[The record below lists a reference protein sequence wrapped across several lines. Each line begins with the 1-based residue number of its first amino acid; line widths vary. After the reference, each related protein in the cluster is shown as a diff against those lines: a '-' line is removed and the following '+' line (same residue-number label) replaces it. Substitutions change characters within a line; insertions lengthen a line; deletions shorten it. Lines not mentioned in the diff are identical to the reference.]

1 VSQACSNQPR
11 VAAFSRIH
19 GTPWA
24 LRLQPPS
31 LEHGQRFSLK
41 MFSANPAPVS
51 AVRAA
56 DSGDDM
62 RLTVEFSVLRRG
74 VLSTLQVN
82 LGYRCNQACSHCH
95 VGAGPNRTESMEAAT
110 VALIPAVLQARR
122 LSCLDLTG
130 GAPELH
136 PEFRS
141 LVRQVRALGVEV
153 IDRCNLTILQESG
166 QEGLA
171 AFLADQGVH
180 VIASLPCYLA
190 DNVDR
195 QRGAGVFARS
205 ITGLRELNS
214 LGYGQP
220 GSGLELDLVFNPQ
233 GAVLPPPQRQL
244 EEDYRR
250 VLARDH
256 GVVFSRLLALTNMPI
271 QRFAQALRPE
281 GLESY
286 NKLLRLNHRPE
297 NLPSVMCRSLLSVD
311 WQGRLY
317 DCDFNQQLGL
327 GLPEPRHLR
336 DLLDW
341 DPCGEP
347 IRVGGHC
354 FGCTAGA
361 GSSCGGSL
369 A

>member
-1 VSQACSNQPR
+1 
-11 VAAFSRIH
+11 
-19 GTPWA
+19 
-24 LRLQPPS
+24 
-31 LEHGQRFSLK
+31 
-41 MFSANPAPVS
+41 M
-51 AVRAA
+51 
-56 DSGDDM
+56 D
-62 RLTVEFSVLRRG
+62 
-74 VLSTLQVN
+74 
-82 LGYRCNQACSHCH
+82 
-95 VGAGPNRTESMEAAT
+95 AAT

-136 PEFRS
+136 PLFRS

-166 QEGLA
+166 QENLA

-180 VIASLPCYLA
+180 VVASLPCYLA

-205 ITGLRELNS
+205 IAGLRELNS

-244 EEDYRR
+244 EADYRR
-250 VLARDH
+250 ILAQDH

-281 GLESY
+281 DLERY
-286 NKLLRLNHRPE
+286 HRLLRLHHRQE
-297 NLPSVMCRSLLSVD
+297 NLAGVMCRSLLSVD
-311 WQGRLY
+311 WQGRLH

-327 GLPEPRHLR
+327 GLPQPRHLG

-341 DPCGEP
+341 DPGGGP
-347 IRVGGHC
+347 IRVGEHC

-361 GSSCGGSL
+361 GSSCGGAL
-369 A
+369 V

>member
-1 VSQACSNQPR
+1 MS
-11 VAAFSRIH
+11 I
-19 GTPWA
+19 
-24 LRLQPPS
+24 
-31 LEHGQRFSLK
+31 
-41 MFSANPAPVS
+41 ANPAPVS
-51 AVRAA
+51 PVRAA
-56 DSGDDM
+56 DPGDNTL
-62 RLTVEFSVLRRG
+62 LTMDFPALRRG
-74 VLSTLQVN
+74 VPTTLQVN

-95 VGAGPNRTESMEAAT
+95 VGAGPNRTESMDAAT
-110 VALIPAVLQARR
+110 VALVPAVLQARR

-136 PEFRS
+136 PLFRS
-141 LVRQVRALGVEV
+141 LVRQVRALGLEV

-166 QEGLA
+166 QENLA

-180 VIASLPCYLA
+180 VVASLPCYLA
-190 DNVDR
+190 DNVEK
-195 QRGAGVFARS
+195 QRGTGVFARS
-205 ITGLRELNS
+205 IAGLRQLNS

-244 EEDYRR
+244 EADYRR
-250 VLARDH
+250 VLAQDH

-271 QRFAQALRPE
+271 QRFAQALHLE
-281 GLESY
+281 GLERY
-286 NKLLRLNHRPE
+286 HRLLRLNHRQE
-297 NLPSVMCRSLLSVD
+297 NLASVMCRSLLSVD
-311 WQGRLY
+311 WQGRLH

-327 GLPEPRHLR
+327 GLPEPRHLK

-341 DPCGEP
+341 DPTGGA

>member
-1 VSQACSNQPR
+1 MS
-11 VAAFSRIH
+11 II
-19 GTPWA
+19 
-24 LRLQPPS
+24 
-31 LEHGQRFSLK
+31 
-41 MFSANPAPVS
+41 NPAPVS
-51 AVRAA
+51 AIQAA
-56 DSGDDM
+56 DPGHDT
-62 RLTVEFSVLRRG
+62 RLTMEFPALQRG

-95 VGAGPNRTESMEAAT
+95 VAAGPNRTESMEAAT
-110 VALIPAVLQARR
+110 VALIPAVLQARQ

-136 PEFRS
+136 PLFRS
-141 LVRQVRALGVEV
+141 LVGQVRTLGVEV
-153 IDRCNLTILQESG
+153 IDRCNLTILQEKG

-171 AFLADQGVH
+171 AFLAEQGVH
-180 VIASLPCYLA
+180 VVASLPCYLA

-195 QRGAGVFARS
+195 QRGGGVFDRS
-205 ITGLRELNS
+205 IAGLRELNRH
-214 LGYGQP
+214 GYGQP

-250 VLARDH
+250 VLAQDH

-271 QRFAQALRPE
+271 QRFAQALGPE
-281 GLESY
+281 GLERY
-286 NKLLRLNHRPE
+286 DRLLRLHHRQE
-297 NLPSVMCRSLLSVD
+297 NLAGVMCRNLLSVD
-311 WQGRLY
+311 WQGRLH
-317 DCDFNQQLGL
+317 DCDFNQQLEL
-327 GLPEPRHLR
+327 GLPAPHHLK

-341 DPCGEP
+341 DPCGGP

-361 GSSCGGSL
+361 GSSCSGSL

>member
-1 VSQACSNQPR
+1 MVTVDQTCSDQPCF
-11 VAAFSRIH
+11 AASSRIE
-19 GTPWA
+19 GTPCA
-24 LRLQPPS
+24 PRLRPPS
-31 LEHGQRFSLK
+31 LYCGQRFSLR
-41 MFSANPAPVS
+41 MSIVNPSPVS

-56 DSGDDM
+56 DAGEDT
-62 RLTVEFSVLRRG
+62 RLTMEFPALRRG

-136 PEFRS
+136 PQFRS
-141 LVRQVRALGVEV
+141 LV
-153 IDRCNLTILQESG
+153 
-166 QEGLA
+166 
-171 AFLADQGVH
+171 
-180 VIASLPCYLA
+180 
-190 DNVDR
+190 
-195 QRGAGVFARS
+195 
-205 ITGLRELNS
+205 
-214 LGYGQP
+214 
-220 GSGLELDLVFNPQ
+220 
-233 GAVLPPPQRQL
+233 
-244 EEDYRR
+244 
-250 VLARDH
+250 
-256 GVVFSRLLALTNMPI
+256 
-271 QRFAQALRPE
+271 
-281 GLESY
+281 
-286 NKLLRLNHRPE
+286 
-297 NLPSVMCRSLLSVD
+297 SVD
-311 WQGRLY
+311 WQGRLH

-341 DPCGEP
+341 DPCGGP
-347 IRVGGHC
+347 ILVGGHC

>member
-1 VSQACSNQPR
+1 MSIV
-11 VAAFSRIH
+11 
-19 GTPWA
+19 
-24 LRLQPPS
+24 
-31 LEHGQRFSLK
+31 
-41 MFSANPAPVS
+41 NPAPVG

-56 DSGDDM
+56 DPGEDTW
-62 RLTVEFSVLRRG
+62 LTMEFPALRRG

-136 PEFRS
+136 PQFRS
-141 LVRQVRALGVEV
+141 LVRQVRALGVGV
-153 IDRCNLTILQESG
+153 IDRCNLTILQEGG

-180 VIASLPCYLA
+180 VVASLPCYLP

-205 ITGLRELNS
+205 IAGLRELNS

-271 QRFAQALRPE
+271 QRFAQALSPE

-286 NKLLRLNHRPE
+286 NKLLRLHHRQE

-311 WQGRLY
+311 WQGRLH

-327 GLPEPRHLR
+327 GLPEPRHLS

-341 DPCGEP
+341 DPCGGP

>member
-1 VSQACSNQPR
+1 
-11 VAAFSRIH
+11 
-19 GTPWA
+19 
-24 LRLQPPS
+24 
-31 LEHGQRFSLK
+31 
-41 MFSANPAPVS
+41 
-51 AVRAA
+51 
-56 DSGDDM
+56 
-62 RLTVEFSVLRRG
+62 
-74 VLSTLQVN
+74 
-82 LGYRCNQACSHCH
+82 
-95 VGAGPNRTESMEAAT
+95 
-110 VALIPAVLQARR
+110 
-122 LSCLDLTG
+122 
-130 GAPELH
+130 
-136 PEFRS
+136 
-141 LVRQVRALGVEV
+141 
-153 IDRCNLTILQESG
+153 
-166 QEGLA
+166 
-171 AFLADQGVH
+171 
-180 VIASLPCYLA
+180 
-190 DNVDR
+190 
-195 QRGAGVFARS
+195 VFTRS
-205 ITGLRELNS
+205 IAGLRELNS

-233 GAVLPPPQRQL
+233 GAALPPPQRQL

-271 QRFAQALRPE
+271 QRFAQALGPE

-286 NKLLRLNHRPE
+286 HNLLRLHHRPE

-311 WQGRLY
+311 WQGCLH

-341 DPCGEP
+341 DPCGGP

>member
-1 VSQACSNQPR
+1 MS
-11 VAAFSRIH
+11 I
-19 GTPWA
+19 
-24 LRLQPPS
+24 
-31 LEHGQRFSLK
+31 
-41 MFSANPAPVS
+41 ANPAPPS
-51 AVRAA
+51 AVKAA
-56 DSGDDM
+56 DPGDDPLQTM
-62 RLTVEFSVLRRG
+62 EFPALRRG
-74 VLSTLQVN
+74 RPTTLQVN

-95 VGAGPNRTESMEAAT
+95 VAAGPNRTESMDAAT

-136 PEFRS
+136 PLFRS

-166 QEGLA
+166 QENLA
-171 AFLADQGVH
+171 AFLAEQGVH
-180 VIASLPCYLA
+180 VVASLPCYLA

-205 ITGLRELNS
+205 IAGLRELNS

-250 VLARDH
+250 ILAQDH

-281 GLESY
+281 DLERY
-286 NKLLRLNHRPE
+286 HRLLRLHHRQE
-297 NLPSVMCRSLLSVD
+297 NLAGVMCRSLLSVD
-311 WQGRLY
+311 WQGRLH

-327 GLPEPRHLR
+327 GLPQPRHLG

-341 DPCGEP
+341 DPGGGP
-347 IRVGGHC
+347 IRVGEHC

-361 GSSCGGSL
+361 GSSCGGAL
-369 A
+369 V

>member
-1 VSQACSNQPR
+1 MSIA
-11 VAAFSRIH
+11 H
-19 GTPWA
+19 
-24 LRLQPPS
+24 
-31 LEHGQRFSLK
+31 
-41 MFSANPAPVS
+41 PAPLS
-51 AVRAA
+51 AVQAV
-56 DSGDDM
+56 DPCDETL
-62 RLTVEFSVLRRG
+62 LTMAFPALRRG
-74 VLSTLQVN
+74 VPTTLQVN

-95 VGAGPNRTESMEAAT
+95 VAAGPNRTESMDAAT

-136 PEFRS
+136 PLFRS

-166 QEGLA
+166 QENLA

-180 VIASLPCYLA
+180 VVASLPCYQA

-195 QRGAGVFARS
+195 QRGAGVFERS
-205 ITGLRELNS
+205 IAGLQELNG

-244 EEDYRR
+244 EDDYRR
-250 VLARDH
+250 VLAQDH

-281 GLESY
+281 GLERY
-286 NKLLRLNHRPE
+286 HRLLRLHHSQE
-297 NLPSVMCRSLLSVD
+297 NLASVMCRSLLSVD
-311 WQGRLY
+311 WQGRLH

-327 GLPEPRHLR
+327 GLPQPRHLG

-341 DPCGEP
+341 DPGGGP
-347 IRVGGHC
+347 IRVGEHC

-361 GSSCGGSL
+361 GSSCGGAL